1 VTEIR
6 FDVDLDHPPERVWRA
21 LTDPRHLSG
30 WFLPAEVDPDDST
43 RLRLRPDRVDGLG
56 GPIDVEV
63 VEAAVPSRLV
73 KRWQGDDLHV
83 RVVITIAPVAAGSRL
98 TFVRGSPREAGWG
111 LRSPG

>member
-63 VEAAVPSRLV
+63 VEAVRRGPAARPRPH
-73 KRWQGDDLHV
+73 RRPGADRRARGQGTAAA
-83 RVVITIAPVAAGSRL
+83 RQRRIGVAGDR
-98 TFVRGSPREAGWG
+98 P
-111 LRSPG
+111 P